1 MDQVV
6 QSLQS
11 LSVDTEDSLSELEDI
26 LKYKFKSKSLL
37 KEAITHSSNNNTES
51 YEKLEFVGDSV
62 LGYLVTKHLYCA
74 YPKLYQGTLTLLRS
88 RNVDTEKFARVC
100 VKHKFHQYLLLNAPA
115 LQQIIEDFVKDI
127 EDESKS
133 FRCGDFKPPKVLADI
148 VESIAGAVFVDC
160 IPATVRTTGD
170 SRNT

>member
-1 MDQVV
+1 VDLFFLVGFETADRITMDQVV

-11 LSVDTEDSLSELEDI
+11 LSVDTEDSLSKLEDI

-62 LGYLVTKHLYCA
+62 LGYLVTKHLYCT

-115 LQQIIEDFVKDI
+115 LQQIVSYCKCHFKLAITKLILSDH
-127 EDESKS
+127 EDE
-133 FRCGDFKPPKVLADI
+133 
-148 VESIAGAVFVDC
+148 
-160 IPATVRTTGD
+160 
-170 SRNT
+170 